1 MKLALRGFFLW
12 LAEQGGTGGTPT
24 LKMLSDPGID
34 H

>member
-1 MKLALRGFFLW
+1 MELALLGFSLW
-12 LAEQGGTGGTPT
+12 LAEQGGSGGTPT